1 MADLKDLGPTDR
13 ADRQAPQMAQ
23 TCFKCGS

>member
-1 MADLKDLGPTDR
+1 MAEFKDLGPTVR